1 MVYTVCTRCTILGIA
16 RVVALGI
23 IGRNSKGVRKLGDK
37 PIIVRMTETERKEL
51 KKLAH
56 SHEMNV
62 SEFIR
67 WLIEKQRKE
76 DGKNG

>member
-1 MVYTVCTRCTILGIA
+1 M
-16 RVVALGI
+16 
-23 IGRNSKGVRKLGDK
+23 GDK

-67 WLIEKQRKE
+67 WLIDKQRKE
-76 DGKNG
+76 DDGK